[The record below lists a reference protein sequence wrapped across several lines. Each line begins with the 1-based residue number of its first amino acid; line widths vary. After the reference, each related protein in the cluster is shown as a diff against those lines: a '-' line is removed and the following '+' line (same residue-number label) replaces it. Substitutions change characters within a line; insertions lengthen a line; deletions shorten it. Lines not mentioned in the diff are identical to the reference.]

1 MAGKLIRN
9 LIAVWR
15 GWGGALSFMP
25 SVDFSLAETIS
36 LVVGRQWVFV
46 RRVEAV
52 RIVCLCD
59 LLWVPQ
65 ATSA

>member
-15 GWGGALSFMP
+15 GWGGALSFML

-36 LVVGRQWVFV
+36 WVVGEREKGGGRQELFV
-46 RRVEAV
+46 CVTTSLTA
-52 RIVCLCD
+52 L
-59 LLWVPQ
+59 VPL
-65 ATSA
+65 AISA